1 MKSFFAPVVLV
12 ATILLMP
19 LCLLFLVHGVEQIEA
34 ASQRGWIYEADAQVI
49 DAALEGKL
57 IRVQGELISEESL
70 PLAGS
75 EVCAIEVVDEHGFP
89 HLFSRKLRLGKRQV
103 LGLYEKTNMPFGYLG
118 HSDRV
123 IRNPGAPGYLPSG
136 TRVCLIGRQCG
147 ETLDMTDAAAEEDFH
162 YIPGQRIFR
171 DGDISSEAQAG
182 FIMFILFLYYL
193 LWWGMSIATHEF
205 FSRKPYTISRCLL
218 EGFIYG
224 SIILLILSVCV
235 ILS

>member
-49 DAALEGKL
+49 DEALEGKL

-70 PLAGS
+70 PLAEA

-118 HSDRV
+118 HSDKI
-123 IRNPGAPGYLPSG
+123 IRTPGAPGYLPSG

-147 ETLDMTDAAAEEDFH
+147 DTLEMADAAAEANFH

-171 DGDISSEAQAG
+171 DGDISSAG
-182 FIMFILFLYYL
+182 QVGIIVFMFILYYL
-193 LWWGMSIATHEF
+193 LWWGVSIAFRALFGKKHY
-205 FSRKPYTISRCLL
+205 SPCRSLL

-224 SIILLILSVCV
+224 SIILLILFSCV
-235 ILS
+235 IIS